1 MKKRAFTEYI
11 SLFLL
16 TIGIASCTDLDEKV
30 FSSVTEETYNYTVN
44 DFGPNIAGAYA
55 ALNYGYV
62 GTYWQTQELTGC
74 CISTPANSTGW
85 DDGGIYKRLQFHN
98 WNSELGQIL
107 DLWNNYYTGVILCN
121 SAIDK
126 IERGLIPA
134 PSDAEIQSGLA
145 ELRALRAYYYW
156 ILFDNFGDIPLVT
169 TMSQDL
175 PEKTPRAEVYDF
187 VVREL
192 SEVIPSLNEEQGGN
206 MYGRINKWAGKAIL
220 ANVYLNAEV
229 YTGTARWN
237 ECLSQCNDII
247 NSGKCDLSPEYKDS
261 FRAQGVESSKEVLFT
276 IPYDYNRGVVGNYL
290 FMNSWHS
297 ELQKKFLLNAVPNA
311 AGGPKGTTQFIDTYQ
326 EGDSRLEDTWLMGQQ
341 FDAEGNPL
349 YGVYDKKG
357 ELLIFSK
364 ELPDGNYTNEMEGYR
379 YNKQEVPAGSEWS
392 CSTDIPLLRYSEVL
406 LMKAECLLRTN
417 QPGAGELV
425 TEVRK
430 RAFKANPSKA
440 IVTDDELKENSSYKW
455 GVVEKYQI
463 TDPGNQDPIELGRLF
478 DERCW
483 EFVWEGY
490 TRRDMIRFGIFCKK
504 SWLSHKPQ
512 GDHRIVFPIPQRAVD
527 ANPKLTQNPAYAN

>member
-1 MKKRAFTEYI
+1 MKKRTFTEYI

-16 TIGIASCTDLDEKV
+16 TIGIASCTNLDEKV

-74 CISTPANSTGW
+74 CISIPANASGW

-134 PSDAEIQSGLA
+134 PSDAERQSGLA

-156 ILFDNFGDIPLVT
+156 ILFDNFGDIPLIT

-175 PEKTPRAEVYDF
+175 PEKTSRTDVYDF

-192 SEVIPSLNEEQGGN
+192 NEVIPALNEEQGGN

-229 YTGTARWN
+229 YTGTAHWN

-247 NSGKCDLSPEYKDS
+247 NSGKCDLSPEFKDS

-326 EGDSRLEDTWLMGQQ
+326 DGDSRLEDSWLMGQQ

-349 YGVYDKKG
+349 YGAYDKKG

-417 QPGAGELV
+417 QSGAGELV

-430 RAFKANPSKA
+430 RAFKADPSKA
-440 IVTDDELKENSSYKW
+440 TVTDDELKENSSYQW
-455 GVVEKYQI
+455 GVV
-463 TDPGNQDPIELGRLF
+463 
-478 DERCW
+478 
-483 EFVWEGY
+483 
-490 TRRDMIRFGIFCKK
+490 
-504 SWLSHKPQ
+504 
-512 GDHRIVFPIPQRAVD
+512 
-527 ANPKLTQNPAYAN
+527 

>member
-62 GTYWQTQELTGC
+62 STYWQTQELTGC

-121 SAIDK
+121 RAIDK

-430 RAFKANPSKA
+430 RAFKTNPSKA

>member
-1 MKKRAFTEYI
+1 M
-11 SLFLL
+11 LFR
-16 TIGIASCTDLDEKV
+16 S
-30 FSSVTEETYNYTVN
+30 
-44 DFGPNIAGAYA
+44 
-55 ALNYGYV
+55 
-62 GTYWQTQELTGC
+62 
-74 CISTPANSTGW
+74 
-85 DDGGIYKRLQFHN
+85 
-98 WNSELGQIL
+98 
-107 DLWNNYYTGVILCN
+107 
-121 SAIDK
+121 
-126 IERGLIPA
+126 
-134 PSDAEIQSGLA
+134 
-145 ELRALRAYYYW
+145 
-156 ILFDNFGDIPLVT
+156 
-169 TMSQDL
+169 
-175 PEKTPRAEVYDF
+175 EVYDF

-247 NSGKCDLSPEYKDS
+247 NSGKCDLSPEFKDS

-379 YNKQEVPAGSEWS
+379 
-392 CSTDIPLLRYSEVL
+392 
-406 LMKAECLLRTN
+406 
-417 QPGAGELV
+417 
-425 TEVRK
+425 
-430 RAFKANPSKA
+430 
-440 IVTDDELKENSSYKW
+440 
-455 GVVEKYQI
+455 
-463 TDPGNQDPIELGRLF
+463 
-478 DERCW
+478 
-483 EFVWEGY
+483 
-490 TRRDMIRFGIFCKK
+490 
-504 SWLSHKPQ
+504 
-512 GDHRIVFPIPQRAVD
+512 
-527 ANPKLTQNPAYAN
+527 

>member
-1 MKKRAFTEYI
+1 M
-11 SLFLL
+11 
-16 TIGIASCTDLDEKV
+16 
-30 FSSVTEETYNYTVN
+30 
-44 DFGPNIAGAYA
+44 
-55 ALNYGYV
+55 
-62 GTYWQTQELTGC
+62 
-74 CISTPANSTGW
+74 
-85 DDGGIYKRLQFHN
+85 
-98 WNSELGQIL
+98 
-107 DLWNNYYTGVILCN
+107 WNNYYTGVILCN

-206 MYGRINKWAGKAIL
+206 MYGRINRWAGKAIL

-247 NSGKCDLSPEYKDS
+247 NSGKCDLSPEFKDS

-379 YNKQEVPAGSEWS
+379 YNKQEVPTGSEWS

-463 TDPGNQDPIELGRLF
+463 TDPGNQDPIEFGRLF

>member
-121 SAIDK
+121 SVIDK

-430 RAFKANPSKA
+430 RAFKTNPSKA